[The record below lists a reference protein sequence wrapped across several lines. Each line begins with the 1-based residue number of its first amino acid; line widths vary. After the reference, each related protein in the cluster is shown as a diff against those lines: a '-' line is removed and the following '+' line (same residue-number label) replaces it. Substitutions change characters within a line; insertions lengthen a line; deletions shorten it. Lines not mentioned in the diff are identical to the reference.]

1 MASVRE
7 LADDEEKLR
16 TAPLPLEM
24 APFADIPKP
33 IWIAFLSA
41 WSLLFGLFI
50 LAFAT
55 DGRAALVVFTASFFA
70 MMALGLPA
78 VMCIQS
84 KGPQCRSQIIATRC
98 GPLTI
103 GQAATQILLIP
114 VCTVI
119 GLTAFIVL
127 AM

>member
-7 LADDEEKLR
+7 LVDEEKLR
-16 TAPLPLEM
+16 AAPLPPEM
-24 APFADIPKP
+24 APFADIPKA
-33 IWIAFLSA
+33 IWIGFLSA
-41 WSLLFGLFI
+41 WALLFGLFI

-84 KGPQCRSQIIATRC
+84 KGTQCRSQFIATRC